1 MKLIFIFILY
11 FNLNVDL
18 AVEINLEINFD
29 PKGLRSPHSL
39 GLALAMCDLLSHT
52 HSPATALSVLSTH
65 SYLFESPSLWR
76 LAISGTILPHLS
88 ALRYLTSAPVGQEIS
103 ATSKQLLCD
112 LRSLSSG
119 KKFKLQRAKGMA
131 I

>member
-65 SYLFESPSLWR
+65 SYLFESPS
-76 LAISGTILPHLS
+76 PHLS